1 MMIITPADQKY
12 LDKKAD
18 RDRSLEIQKQKSQQ
32 TKIQNRSLQNLNY
45 ATTKSMTQMPTLNT
59 QLANTASKVQAD
71 NYTAE
76 NTARKRELTQVIVPV
91 TQVVQ
96 NFIGLPEKQNR
107 VDKILN
113 KIQNRNI
120 IQKRHS
126 QQSSEQQRRRTF

>member
-120 IQKRHS
+120 YQKRHS